1 MSLRWRLTL
10 VIGGVVAVMLVGAS
24 FLAYLSA
31 ESELNSQVDQFLITR
46 SDETETGLASIA
58 DPAAA
63 LNLEEITSGTALGFR
78 GGTFASLERADAS
91 IQLVLADGRVGRI
104 SPPSLPVTEED
115 QALATL
121 STGGVYE
128 LVDRVDEN
136 GNRYRVRVSSSRFGV
151 LMVGRPLADVEQTL
165 DGLRGWLLLISFMGT
180 VAAAGVGWIVADRV
194 LRPVARLAAATE
206 QVAETRRFDAD
217 LRVESSDEL
226 GALARS
232 FNTMLSVLR
241 ASREQQERLV
251 RDANHELRTPL
262 TSLRTNID
270 VMRRRGDALEPHERE
285 SIMEGMSGEVREL
298 TELVTELVGVATSS
312 AVQSP
317 ESFHEVDL
325 MELCRGAADRTISRT
340 GREVV
345 VEGPVMACVH
355 GDPAGLE
362 RAIGNLLGNAVKFS
376 PAGGAITVVVG
387 EDYVEVLD
395 RGPGIPEEET
405 SRIFDRFYRS
415 DSTRTMSGSGLG
427 LAIVADIAAA
437 HGGSTYA
444 RNREGGGAVV
454 GFSVNPEIADWASP
468 VDEYLSEDELLPD
481 DEFVEGYDVE
491 GYGIEGYGIEGYGVE
506 LARED
511 RYPIE

>member
-10 VIGGVVAVMLVGAS
+10 VIGGVVAMMLVGAS

-31 ESELNSQVDQFLITR
+31 ESELNSQVDQFLSTR
-46 SDETETGLASIA
+46 SQETETGLASIA

-63 LNLEEITSGTALGFR
+63 LNLDAITSGTALGFR

-104 SPPSLPVTEED
+104 SPPALPVTEAD

-121 STGGVYE
+121 STGGVSE
-128 LVDRVDEN
+128 LFDRTDEN
-136 GNRYRVRVSSSRFGV
+136 GNNFRVMVSSSRFGV

-165 DGLRGWLLLISFMGT
+165 DGLRGWLLLISIMGT
-180 VAAAGVGWIVADRV
+180 IAAAGVGWIVADRV

-217 LRVESSDEL
+217 LRVEGSDEL

-232 FNTMLSVLR
+232 FNSMLSALR

-270 VMRRRGDALEPHERE
+270 VMRRRGDALEPHERD
-285 SIMEGMSGEVREL
+285 SIMEGMSEEVREL

-325 MELCRGAADRTISRT
+325 MTLCRGAADRTIGRT

-345 VEGPVMACVH
+345 VEGPTMACVH
-355 GDPAGLE
+355 GDPAGLD

-376 PAGGAITVVVG
+376 PAGGAITVVVS
-387 EDYVEVLD
+387 EDSVEVLD
-395 RGPGIPEEET
+395 RGPGIPEHEMG
-405 SRIFDRFYRS
+405 RIFDRFYRS

-437 HGGSTYA
+437 HGGSAYA
-444 RNREGGGAVV
+444 MNREGGGALV
-454 GFSVNPEIADWASP
+454 GFSVNPEIAGWVSATDP
-468 VDEYLSEDELLPD
+468 YLTD
-481 DEFVEGYDVE
+481 DEFLAEDERLAEAERLAGDGIVAEDNRLTEGTTNF
-491 GYGIEGYGIEGYGVE
+491 
-506 LARED
+506 
-511 RYPIE
+511 

>member
-10 VIGGVVAVMLVGAS
+10 VIGGVVAAMLFGAS
-24 FLAYLSA
+24 FLAYISA
-31 ESELNSQVDQFLITR
+31 ESELNSQVDQFLSTR
-46 SDETETGLASIA
+46 SAETETGLASIA

-63 LNLEEITSGTALGFR
+63 LNLEAITSGAALGFR

-104 SPPSLPVTEED
+104 SPPALPVTDED
-115 QALATL
+115 RALATL
-121 STGGVYE
+121 STGGVSE
-128 LVDRVDEN
+128 LFDREDEE
-136 GNRYRVRVSSSRFGV
+136 GNRFRVMVSSSRFGV

-165 DGLRGWLLLISFMGT
+165 DGLRGWLLLISVIGAI
-180 VAAAGVGWIVADRV
+180 AAAGVGWIVADRV

-217 LRVESSDEL
+217 LRVEGTDEL

-232 FNTMLSVLR
+232 FNSMLSALR

-270 VMRRRGDALEPHERE
+270 VMRRRGDALEPHERD

-312 AVQSP
+312 AVLAP
-317 ESFHEVDL
+317 DAFIELDL
-325 MELCRGAADRTISRT
+325 MDLCRGAADRTIART

-345 VEGPVMACVH
+345 VEGPTMACVH
-355 GDPAGLE
+355 GDPTGLE
-362 RAIGNLLGNAVKFS
+362 RAIGNLVGNAVKFS
-376 PAGGAITVVVG
+376 GAGEQITIIVGA
-387 EDYVEVLD
+387 DSVEVHD
-395 RGPGIPEEET
+395 RGPGIPEDEM

-437 HGGSTYA
+437 HGGEAYA
-444 RNREGGGAVV
+444 HNREGGGAVV
-454 GFSVNPEIADWASP
+454 GFSINPDLSNWATEVDVEAPEVESP
-468 VDEYLSEDELLPD
+468 VADTTHQP
-481 DEFVEGYDVE
+481 FG
-491 GYGIEGYGIEGYGVE
+491 
-506 LARED
+506 A
-511 RYPIE
+511 

>member
-10 VIGGVVAVMLVGAS
+10 VIGGVVAVMLFGAS
-24 FLAYLSA
+24 FLAYISA
-31 ESELNSQVDQFLITR
+31 ESELNSQVDQFLSTR
-46 SDETETGLASIA
+46 SAETETGLASIA

-63 LNLEEITSGTALGFR
+63 LNLDAITSGTALGFR

-91 IQLVLADGRVGRI
+91 IQLVLPDGRVGRI
-104 SPPSLPVTEED
+104 SPPSLPVTTED

-121 STGGVYE
+121 STGGVSE
-128 LVDRVDEN
+128 LFDREDEN
-136 GNRYRVRVSSSRFGV
+136 GDRFRVMVSSSRFGV

-165 DGLRGWLLLISFMGT
+165 DGLRGWLLLISVMGAI
-180 VAAAGVGWIVADRV
+180 AAAGVGWVVADRV

-206 QVAETRRFDAD
+206 QVAETRRFEAD
-217 LRVESSDEL
+217 LRVEGSDEL

-232 FNTMLSVLR
+232 FNSMLSALR

-270 VMRRRGDALEPHERE
+270 VMRRRGDVIEPHERD
-285 SIMEGMSGEVREL
+285 SIMEEMSEEVREL

-312 AVQSP
+312 AVLAP
-317 ESFHEVDL
+317 EAFIEVDL
-325 MELCRGAADRTISRT
+325 MELCRAAADRTVGRT

-355 GDPAGLE
+355 GDPAGLG

-376 PAGGAITVVVG
+376 PTGETITVIVG
-387 EDYVEVLD
+387 SESVEVLD
-395 RGPGIPEEET
+395 RGPGIPEHEIA
-405 SRIFDRFYRS
+405 RIFDRFYRS

-427 LAIVADIAAA
+427 LAIVSDIASA
-437 HGGSTYA
+437 HGGGAFA
-444 RNREGGGAVV
+444 RNRDGGGAVV
-454 GFSVNPEIADWASP
+454 GFSINPDLSGSASL
-468 VDEYLSEDELLPD
+468 VDS
-481 DEFVEGYDVE
+481 FDV
-491 GYGIEGYGIEGYGVE
+491 G
-506 LARED
+506 
-511 RYPIE
+511 